1 MKIHLFTVLLSVLTL
16 LPAGAQNKIFAKYA
30 DMNNVE
36 YVSITKAMLDLLG
49 QGGKATIQGI
59 QIDGVFPSLEGI
71 LLISSNDEAVCKQM
85 QADKSDIEDNGGYD
99 CLLRL
104 RSSER
109 IFSTTYFGKS
119 RGKNELIMF
128 VGDDD
133 NLSFVVLY
141 GTFTQKELKELL
153 NLK

>member
-1 MKIHLFTVLLSVLTL
+1 MRIRLFTVLLSILTL
-16 LPAGAQNKIFAKYA
+16 SPVGAQNKIFAKYA
-30 DMNNVE
+30 DMDNVE

-49 QGGKATIQGI
+49 QEGKATIQGI

-71 LLISSNDEAVCKQM
+71 LLISTRDDAVCRQM
-85 QADKSDIEDNGGYD
+85 EADKAAIEENEAYD

-109 IFSTTYFGKS
+109 IFSSTYFGQN
-119 RGKNELIMF
+119 RGRNELIMF
-128 VGDDD
+128 VGDDED
-133 NLSFVVLY
+133 VSFIVLY